1 MPSLLF
7 AVSFWR
13 QIMGEALKIEIK
25 PIDKPTADKIV
36 KKYHYSGKVVQNSNL
51 NFGVFYNGILLGA
64 MQFGSPMDKSKI
76 LPLVKDAKWGSVL
89 ELNRMAFSDA
99 LPRFGES
106 RALSLAFKWIKKNAP
121 QVEWIVSFAD
131 GTQCGHGTIYQA
143 SNFYL
148 TQIRKNK
155 TIIKLPN
162 GEAVTDIS
170 LRPQINTKIL
180 KAGYKTAKEYL
191 DAEHKGWHY
200 INGYMY
206 RYIYFLTKNAKKNF
220 QGEFIPYSRI
230 KEIGAEMVRGEW
242 VDSQKS

>member
-1 MPSLLF
+1 
-7 AVSFWR
+7 
-13 QIMGEALKIEIK
+13 MGEALKIEIK
-25 PIDKPTADKIV
+25 PIAKPKADEVV

-64 MQFGSPMDKSKI
+64 MQFGSPMVKDKLLS
-76 LPLVKDAKWGSVL
+76 LVKDAKWGSVL

-148 TQIRKNK
+148 TQIKKNSS
-155 TIIKLPN
+155 IILLPN
-162 GEAVTDIS
+162 GETICEMS
-170 LRPQINTKIL
+170 LRMTANADARGK
-180 KAGYKTAKEYL
+180 GYKTARQYL
-191 DAEHKGWHY
+191 DSEHKGWRY
-200 INGYMY
+200 IDGYMY

-220 QGEFIPYSRI
+220 QGEFIPYSKI

>member
-1 MPSLLF
+1 MVMPWLLF
-7 AVSFWR
+7 AVNFWGLK
-13 QIMGEALKIEIK
+13 MGEALKIEIK
-25 PIDKPTADKIV
+25 PIAKPKADEVV

-51 NFGVFYNGILLGA
+51 NFGVFYKGILLGA

-121 QVEWIVSFAD
+121 QVEWIISFAD

-148 TQIRKNK
+148 TQIKKNK

-162 GEAVTDIS
+162 GKAVADIS
-170 LRPQINTKIL
+170 LHPTKNTNVA
-180 KAGYKTAKEYL
+180 KAGYKTTKEYL

-200 INGYMY
+200 IDGYML
-206 RYIYFLTKNAKKNF
+206 RYIYFLTKNAKKNY
-220 QGEFIPYSRI
+220 QGEIIPFSKI
-230 KEIGAEMVRGEW
+230 KELGASMYKGA
-242 VDSQKS
+242 KI

>member
-13 QIMGEALKIEIK
+13 RIMGEALKIEIK

-191 DAEHKGWHY
+191 DAEHKGWEF
-200 INGYMY
+200 IDGYMY

>member
-64 MQFGSPMDKSKI
+64 MQFGSPMVKDKL

-148 TQIRKNK
+148 TQIKKNSSIILLPSGE
-155 TIIKLPN
+155 TIC
-162 GEAVTDIS
+162 EMS
-170 LRPQINTKIL
+170 LRMTANADARK
-180 KAGYKTAKEYL
+180 KGYKTARQYL
-191 DAEHKGWHY
+191 DAEHKGWRY

-220 QGEFIPYSRI
+220 QGEFIPYSKI

-242 VDSQKS
+242 VDSQKN

>member
-1 MPSLLF
+1 
-7 AVSFWR
+7 
-13 QIMGEALKIEIK
+13 MGEALKIEIK

-36 KKYHYSGKVVQNSNL
+36 KKYHYSGKVVKNSNL

-64 MQFGSPMDKSKI
+64 MQFGSPMVKDKL

-148 TQIRKNK
+148 TQIKKNSSIILLPSGE
-155 TIIKLPN
+155 TIC
-162 GEAVTDIS
+162 EMS
-170 LRPQINTKIL
+170 LRMTANADARK
-180 KAGYKTAKEYL
+180 KGYKTAKEYL

-220 QGEFIPYSRI
+220 QGEFIPYSKI

-242 VDSQKS
+242 VDSQKN

>member
-64 MQFGSPMDKSKI
+64 MQFGSPMVKDKL

-148 TQIRKNK
+148 TQIKKNSSIILLPSGE
-155 TIIKLPN
+155 TIC
-162 GEAVTDIS
+162 EMS
-170 LRPQINTKIL
+170 LRMTANADARGK
-180 KAGYKTAKEYL
+180 GYKTARQYL
-191 DAEHKGWHY
+191 DGEHKGWRY
-200 INGYMY
+200 IDGYMY

-220 QGEFIPYSRI
+220 QGEFIPYSKI